1 MLFITGATG
10 HSGKWFLKY
19 LSETTLYKDVK
30 CVIRNEEK
38 LESIKKMNLN
48 LNIIPQFGDLEN
60 LDFLQESME
69 DCNTILHIASIYYS
83 ENIIK
88 AAIKNN
94 IEWCILV
101 HTTGIFSKYKSAS
114 EEYSKI
120 ENSLEK
126 YRNQIK
132 ITILRPTM
140 IYGSDQD
147 RNMIKLID
155 FLYRFKFFPMFGG
168 GGNLMQPVLASDL
181 ARAYIQVIENKEKT
195 KGNDYNLPGKTPIPY
210 IQLIQTVGKIL
221 GRKTII
227 IKLPIGFSIFSAKL
241 YNFLSPKPIIS
252 VEQVLRMQE
261 DKAFDYQKAIYDF
274 GYNPIDFETGI
285 KEEIQIYLDKKGK

>member
-10 HSGKWFLKY
+10 HSGVWFLKY
-19 LSETTLYKDVK
+19 LNETNICKNIK

-38 LESIKKMNLN
+38 LKYLQNEN

-60 LDFLQESME
+60 LDFLEKSMIG
-69 DCNTILHIASIYYS
+69 CKTVLHIASIYYS
-83 ENIIK
+83 ENIVR

-94 IEWCILV
+94 VEWCILV

-114 EEYSKI
+114 EEYRKI

-126 YRNQIK
+126 YKDKIK

-140 IYGSDQD
+140 IYGSDKD

-155 FLYRFKFFPMFGG
+155 FLYRFKFFPLFGDG
-168 GGNLMQPVLASDL
+168 ENLMQPVHAKDL
-181 ARAYIQVIENKEKT
+181 ARAYIQVLTNKDVTIGK
-195 KGNDYNLPGKTPIPY
+195 NYNLPGKFPIPY
-210 IQLIQTVGKIL
+210 IQLIRVVSSNLGKKNVIV
-221 GRKTII
+221 
-227 IKLPIGFSIFSAKL
+227 KLPIGLSIFLAKL
-241 YNFLSPKPIIS
+241 YNFLTTKAIIS

-261 DKAFDYQKAIYDF
+261 DKAFDYQKASNDF

-285 KEEIQIYLDKKGK
+285 KEEIQIYLSKKGK